1 MINRRQFFKGAGTL
15 AFAGLASSALGK
27 ANAGVLTPTTKGYG
41 PLVPDPKKLL
51 DLPQGFSYQV
61 ISELGDAMSDG
72 LNVPDR
78 ADGMGCFSLGNN
90 KVALVR
96 NHELQAAHLSI
107 QPESIQ
113 THTTELAYDHF
124 ENGVALPGGTT
135 TLVYNLDTKVVEK
148 EFVSL
153 VGTIRNCSGGIT
165 PWGTWLTCE
174 ESVNKPNGVISK
186 EHGYIFE
193 VPADA
198 ETLVQAKPLKAMGRF
213 NHEAAC
219 VDPETGIVYLTEDRG
234 DSLFYRFIPNVK
246 GQLDKGGKLQALRI
260 KGVPQFDSRNWDKA
274 RMNLGEWL
282 NVDWI
287 DLHTPESPNDD
298 LRVQGYKAGAT
309 LFARGEGLHWGNN
322 ELYFCCTNGGAKQLG
337 QIMRYQ
343 PQSSQPQ
350 GSQQQGATADSASN
364 SETSGGRLQL
374 FVESDDA
381 NLYNFGDNLTVSPNG
396 HLIVCEDQYTEIV
409 DNHLRGVTP
418 EGDIYNVAKLHAQ
431 TELAGACF
439 TNDGSVLFV
448 NMYSPSKTL
457 AITGPWMAL

>member
-1 MINRRQFFKGAGTL
+1 
-15 AFAGLASSALGK
+15 
-27 ANAGVLTPTTKGYG
+27 
-41 PLVPDPKKLL
+41 
-51 DLPQGFSYQV
+51 
-61 ISELGDAMSDG
+61 
-72 LNVPDR
+72 
-78 ADGMGCFSLGNN
+78 
-90 KVALVR
+90 
-96 NHELQAAHLSI
+96 
-107 QPESIQ
+107 
-113 THTTELAYDHF
+113 
-124 ENGVALPGGTT
+124 
-135 TLVYNLDTKVVEK
+135 
-148 EFVSL
+148 
-153 VGTIRNCSGGIT
+153 
-165 PWGTWLTCE
+165 
-174 ESVNKPNGVISK
+174 
-186 EHGYIFE
+186 
-193 VPADA
+193 
-198 ETLVQAKPLKAMGRF
+198 
-213 NHEAAC
+213 
-219 VDPETGIVYLTEDRG
+219 
-234 DSLFYRFIPNVK
+234 
-246 GQLDKGGKLQALRI
+246 
-260 KGVPQFDSRNWDKA
+260 VPQFDSRNWDKA
-274 RMNLGEWL
+274 RMKLGEWL

-309 LFARGEGLHWGNN
+309 LFARGEGLHWGNK

-343 PQSSQPQ
+343 PQ
-350 GSQQQGATADSASN
+350 GAKADSASN
-364 SETSGGRLQL
+364 SQASGGRLQL